1 MKELRRLVKNDLHR
15 EYKIKEATRCYKAF
29 FSGEITF
36 HQYETV
42 MAFLGMMYDSE
53 LGEVREIDF

>member
-1 MKELRRLVKNDLHR
+1 MREFRRRPEDVLHLQ
-15 EYKIKEATRCYKAF
+15 YKIKEARRCYKEF
-29 FSGEITF
+29 FEGHITF

-42 MAFLGMMYDSE
+42 MSFLGMMYDEE

>member
-1 MKELRRLVKNDLHR
+1 MPKNDLMFQ
-15 EYKIKEATRCYKAF
+15 YKLKEARRCYKAF

-42 MAFLGMMYDSE
+42 MSFLGMMYDAE
-53 LGEVREIDF
+53 LGEVREIDFE